1 MTNSEV
7 SDIYLKSGLANQ
19 IKILGKSTVID
30 ADAVVLCTGAA
41 TPGLLKDVLKL
52 GCPILPV
59 KSYSFDIPTEY
70 PPFMFSFD
78 AFTAVWLKEGVLRIR
93 AGADLVGN
101 STSFD

>member
-7 SDIYLKSGLANQ
+7 SDIYFKNHLAYQ

-30 ADAVVLCTGAA
+30 TDAVVFCTGAA
-41 TPGLLKDVLKL
+41 TPRLLKDVLKL

-70 PPFMFSFD
+70 PPFMF
-78 AFTAVWLKEGVLRIR
+78 
-93 AGADLVGN
+93 
-101 STSFD
+101 

>member
-1 MTNSEV
+1 MPNFSLMTNSEV
-7 SDIYLKSGLANQ
+7 SDIYLKSQLASQ

-30 ADAVVLCTGAA
+30 TDAVVLCTGAS
-41 TPGLLKDVLKL
+41 TPRFLKDVLKL

-78 AFTAVWLKEGVLRIR
+78 AFTAVWLK
-93 AGADLVGN
+93 
-101 STSFD
+101 